1 MIKKLRN
8 RGELCHETLDYFSVN
23 NPKLGRFY
31 LLTKTQKR
39 LHDVPGRPVISNVG
53 FYTENI
59 SSFIEYYLKP
69 LAQNVKSCIRDRNGF
84 LSKSASLPLLPDD
97 VVLCTIDAVGL
108 YPNIPHDE
116 GLIAMR
122 KALDLRKDKRISTE
136 SLIELA
142 ECVLKNNIFEH
153 NLSFYKQLRGT
164 AIGTK
169 MVPPYAIIF
178 LGDFEERFF

>member
-1 MIKKLRN
+1 M
-8 RGELCHETLDYFSVN
+8 
-23 NPKLGRFY
+23 
-31 LLTKTQKR
+31 
-39 LHDVPGRPVISNVG
+39 PGRPVFSNSG

-59 SSFIEYYLKP
+59 TSFVEYHLKP
-69 LAQNVKSCIRDRNGF
+69 LAQNVKSYIKDTNDF
-84 LSKSASLPLLPDD
+84 LPKLASLPPLPDD
-97 VVLCTIDAVGL
+97 VILCTIDVVGL

-116 GLIAMR
+116 GLIAMS

-142 ECVLKNNIFEH
+142 ECVLKNNMFEH

-169 MVPPYAIIF
+169 MASPYAIIF
-178 LGDFEERFF
+178 WGDFEERFFSDCDIFSLVWWRYIDDICMLCKNATW